1 MVQVTNAPE
10 GRTYISY
17 SWEPTEQAKECRDRF
32 FVPLWPEDYVLVET
46 PHIVPNGK
54 WVMDYRPGWG
64 PSWLVGAEWNDIE
77 EVNLT
82 GKSGQFY
89 DTRTLYICD
98 KPFGFIARHDDLD
111 YSDTPKSELRKTLVC
126 ARQLHKGELGQTVPT
141 PRLRYVRQAF
151 EPDTKQNVWKA
162 RERKRSNYGWVRLT
176 DLATAA
182 GMRPVDLVFD
192 FWQYSGHCNYSS
204 YNNDQNG
211 GQLLD
216 IIIAWTDDDIRHKCP
231 NVRSTTQSEM
241 MELARLG
248 FLNARFMNPIYVRR
262 GFAYTVLRLLAL
274 GVRPEV
280 TQLV

>member
-17 SWEPTEQAKECRDRF
+17 SREFRLEEYTDRF
-32 FVPLWPEDYVLVET
+32 SVPRKRLENVLVET

-54 WVMDYRPGWG
+54 WVMEGRPGWG
-64 PSWLVGAEWNDIE
+64 PSWLVGADWDDIE
-77 EVNLT
+77 EVKLT
-82 GKSGQFY
+82 GKSGQPY

-111 YSDTPKSELRKTLVC
+111 YSNTPKSELRKTLVC
-126 ARQLHKGELGQTVPT
+126 ARQVHKGELGQSVPT
-141 PRLRYVRQAF
+141 PRLKYIRQAF
-151 EPDTKQNVWKA
+151 EPDTKHNVWKA

-176 DLATAA
+176 DLAAAA
-182 GMRPVDLVFD
+182 GLTYEDIVFG

-216 IIIAWTDDDIRHKCP
+216 IVTAESDHDIRGKVP
-231 NVRSTTQSEM
+231 TVWSATQAG
-241 MELARLG
+241 ARDYVTPVFADL
-248 FLNARFMNPIYVRR
+248 LYVRR

-280 TQLV
+280 TQPV

>member
-1 MVQVTNAPE
+1 MTNAPE

-17 SWEPTEQAKECRDRF
+17 SWETTEQTKECRDRF
-32 FVPLWPEDYVLVET
+32 FVPRWPQDYVLVET

-54 WVMDYRPGWG
+54 WVMEGRPGWG
-64 PSWLVGAEWNDIE
+64 ESWLVGAEWNEIE
-77 EVNLT
+77 QITLT
-82 GKSGQFY
+82 GKSGQPY

-126 ARQLHKGELGQTVPT
+126 ARQVHKGELGQSVPI
-141 PRLRYVRQAF
+141 PQLKYVRA
-151 EPDTKQNVWKA
+151 DDK
-162 RERKRSNYGWVRLT
+162 KRGNGWVRLT
-176 DLATAA
+176 DLAQAA
-182 GMRPVDLVFD
+182 GLSVEDIVFG

-216 IIIAWTDDDIRHKCP
+216 IVDASSEYEIRHKLP
-231 NVRSTTQSEM
+231 VIYSLTKAGM
-241 MELARLG
+241 
-248 FLNARFMNPIYVRR
+248 ARFLEEIFIDRIWVRR
-262 GFAYTVLRLLAL
+262 GFAYTVLRLLTL